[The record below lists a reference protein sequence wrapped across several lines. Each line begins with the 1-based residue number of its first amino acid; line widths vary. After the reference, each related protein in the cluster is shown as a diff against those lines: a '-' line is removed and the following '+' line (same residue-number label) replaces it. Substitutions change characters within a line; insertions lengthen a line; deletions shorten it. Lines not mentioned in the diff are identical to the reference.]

1 MDACAGWPV
10 NNVVVS
16 DERDERDEPSDQV
29 IEQHVHNRL
38 IEYFE
43 LTSSF
48 EAQREYERAA
58 PIAHVPYEVIEQWQ
72 DWVPHLDLVL
82 ATSTVYS
89 ADECEAL
96 RQFQTVWDA
105 TVNAIGDDY
114 PPLALVQDQ
123 PAWQELR
130 REAESSL
137 AVFARR
143 GRLPE
148 DREAD

>member
-1 MDACAGWPV
+1 V
-10 NNVVVS
+10 
-16 DERDERDEPSDQV
+16 
-29 IEQHVHNRL
+29 

-43 LTSSF
+43 LASSF
-48 EAQREYERAA
+48 EAQREYELAV
-58 PIAHVPYEVIEQWQ
+58 PIVHVPYEVIEQWQ

-89 ADECEAL
+89 ADEREAL
-96 RQFQTVWDA
+96 RRFQAVWDVTA
-105 TVNAIGDDY
+105 AANGDDY
-114 PPLALVQDQ
+114 PSLSVVQDL

-137 AVFARR
+137 AIFAQR

-148 DREAD
+148 DREAH